1 MHCSPKHSVSVFFV
15 FCPALYIDQAL
26 LLNFVLNIN
35 ISLASLEVDCT
46 CYLYPVP
53 SHFLISGY
61 LLRTPNNSTSWQLE
75 FFFIFLG
82 GLSYWK
88 STVCKNWNFG
98 HINNLFVVPKVSNPW
113 MFNSGI
119 QGRVFG
125 TKNVQMAHCW
135 QLKIP
140 IWLSTA
146 VWTQLI
152 LLKSHLKIREPSIFF
167 REERFCNTDVIVI
180 FLEGNEWH
188 CVWKS
193 HWTCWKEPSADICT
207 LKERD

>member
-1 MHCSPKHSVSVFFV
+1 M
-15 FCPALYIDQAL
+15 L
-26 LLNFVLNIN
+26 LVPLSHP
-35 ISLASLEVDCT
+35 ISL
-46 CYLYPVP
+46 
-53 SHFLISGY
+53 FLVICFE
-61 LLRTPNNSTSWQLE
+61 LPITQPPDNLN

-82 GLSYWK
+82 GLSYWE
-88 STVCKNWNFG
+88 STVCKNWNFS
-98 HINNLFVVPKVSNPW
+98 HVSNLFVVPKVSNPW

-119 QGRVFG
+119 KGRVFG

-140 IWLSTA
+140 TWLSTCCLNTTHLA
-146 VWTQLI
+146 QKSFKNTWTFL
-152 LLKSHLKIREPSIFF
+152 FF
-167 REERFCNTDVIVI
+167 TEEERFCNNDVTVI

-207 LKERD
+207 LKERDKQDSSSHQRSVSWKRHIRTFLKGRLS

>member
-1 MHCSPKHSVSVFFV
+1 MHCSPKHSVSVFLV
-15 FCPALYIDQAL
+15 FCQALYIDQASL
-26 LLNFVLNIN
+26 LKFCSKYQYFSCFPWSGLYFLLVPLSHPISLFLVICFKLPITQTPDNLNFFGF
-35 ISLASLEVDCT
+35 SL
-46 CYLYPVP
+46 
-53 SHFLISGY
+53 
-61 LLRTPNNSTSWQLE
+61 R
-75 FFFIFLG
+75 
-82 GLSYWK
+82 GLSYWE
-88 STVCKNWNFG
+88 STVCKIWNFG
-98 HINNLFVVPKVSNPW
+98 HISNLFDVPKVSNPW

-152 LLKSHLKIREPSIFF
+152 LLKSHLKIHEPSIFF
-167 REERFCNTDVIVI
+167 TEERFCDTDVI

-193 HWTCWKEPSADICT
+193 HWTCWKEPSADIRT